1 LTSKEAV
8 CSPHHDLQ
16 LSFSAGTAGAAEVA
30 GARAVIGVVGFG
42 NVEPGAA
49 AWPLQPHDKAHVECM
64 KTGMRWHSPDLAH
77 ATQGKE
83 ASSTHGELAA
93 SSFVVEPKSDVAGEV
108 GPVTVGSSVLIIFP
122 LIGSHSAH
130 ALHVV

>member
-1 LTSKEAV
+1 
-8 CSPHHDLQ
+8 
-16 LSFSAGTAGAAEVA
+16 
-30 GARAVIGVVGFG
+30 
-42 NVEPGAA
+42 
-49 AWPLQPHDKAHVECM
+49 M

-77 ATQGKE
+77 ATHGKE